1 MSLSMYQASVPV
13 LIRVLENLVH
23 VLGQGAAHA
32 KTKGANEVNYTSMRL
47 IPDMLPLTRQ
57 VQIVCDVAK
66 GCGARLAGLVPPVH
80 EDTEAT
86 FAELQARCAKVID
99 YLKGFKPEQIDGSED
114 KDVLIKSP
122 RGEMAFKG
130 QSFLFGYVLANVHFH
145 STMTYALLRSAGVEL
160 GKNDY
165 LLGANKPA

>member
-13 LIRVLENLVH
+13 LIRVLENLIH
-23 VLGQGAAHA
+23 VLDQGAAHA
-32 KTKGANEVNYTSMRL
+32 KAKATDEVNYTSMRL
-47 IPDMLPLTRQ
+47 IPDMLPLTKQ
-57 VQIVCDVAK
+57 VQIVCDISK
-66 GCGARLAGLVPPVH
+66 GCGARLAGLLPPAH

-86 FAELQARCAKVID
+86 FAELQARCTKVID

-114 KDVLIKSP
+114 RDIVIKSP

-130 QSFLFGYVLANVHFH
+130 QSFLFEFVLANVHFH
-145 STMTYALLRSAGVEL
+145 STMTYALLRGAGAEL

-165 LLGANKPA
+165 LLGASKPQ